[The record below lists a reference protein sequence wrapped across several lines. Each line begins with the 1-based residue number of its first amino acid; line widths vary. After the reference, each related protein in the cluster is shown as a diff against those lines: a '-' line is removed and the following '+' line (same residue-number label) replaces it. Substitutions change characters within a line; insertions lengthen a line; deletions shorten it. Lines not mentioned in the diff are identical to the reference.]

1 MLWVAA
7 PRQGP
12 GGQRIDPL
20 IPLSGHVKRVA
31 TLINATIIDLRRAA
45 ASADGRAFM
54 VDTAMARTD

>member
-1 MLWVAA
+1 MLSVAA

-31 TLINATIIDLRRAA
+31 TLINATIIDLRRAVA
-45 ASADGRAFM
+45 AADGRTSLA
-54 VDTAMARTD
+54 DTAVARTD